1 MNDFLDNLGNNQH
14 QKMLREIANDGI
26 TPKKTDHKV
35 NNDLY
40 ETDELE
46 YDDELYKS
54 WLNNKIIRVFY
65 NASRKSQ
72 SRF

>member
-1 MNDFLDNLGNNQH
+1 MNDP
-14 QKMLREIANDGI
+14 KMLREIANDRI
-26 TPKKTDHKV
+26 TPKKTDQKV

-54 WLNNKIIRVFY
+54 
-65 NASRKSQ
+65 
-72 SRF
+72 